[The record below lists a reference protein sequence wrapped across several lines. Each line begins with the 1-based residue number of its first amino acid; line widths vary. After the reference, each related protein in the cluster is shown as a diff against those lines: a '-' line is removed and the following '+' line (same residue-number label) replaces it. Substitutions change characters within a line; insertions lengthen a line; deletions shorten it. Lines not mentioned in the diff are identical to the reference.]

1 MCPMWNF
8 MKRRREVCTVYT
20 RQQIIDLT
28 RKAADNPAI
37 KNALVKEAVRQANI
51 VNNRIKRLNAAGFG
65 DIFGTQARIET
76 FALENYKSTNLT
88 KSKVKLSSDMD
99 LLQEQLLLTSKFLR
113 ANTTVTRARNRAEE
127 VAKILNVDLKPGKNV
142 TFLRFLESDIF
153 NELRRAGSP
162 RFIQDAVEAINEGAT
177 IEQLEASYDK
187 YLHKQSTLLESFEE
201 WAKVK

>member
-1 MCPMWNF
+1 M
-8 MKRRREVCTVYT
+8 YT

-28 RKAADNPAI
+28 RKAADNPAV

-76 FALENYKSTNLT
+76 FALEHYERKGLS
-88 KSKVKLSSDMD
+88 KSKTKLSSDLN

-113 ANTTVTRARNRAEE
+113 ANTTVTGARERADE
-127 VAKILNVDLKPGKNV
+127 VAKVLNVDLKPGGQK
-142 TFLRFLESDIF
+142 TFLRFLESDMF

-162 RFIQDAVEAINEGAT
+162 RYIQDAVEAINEGAT
-177 IEQLEASYDK
+177 IEQLQASYDK

-201 WAKVK
+201 WAKIK

>member
-1 MCPMWNF
+1 MSA
-8 MKRRREVCTVYT
+8 VYT

-28 RKAADNPAI
+28 RQAVDNPAI

-76 FALENYKSTNLT
+76 FALEHYERKGLS
-88 KSKVKLSSDMD
+88 KSKAKLSSDLN

-113 ANTTVTRARNRAEE
+113 ANTTVTGARERADE
-127 VAKILNVDLKPGKNV
+127 VAKVLNVDLKPGGQK
-142 TFLRFLESDIF
+142 TFLRFLESDMF

-162 RFIQDAVEAINEGAT
+162 RYIQDAVEAINEGAT
-177 IEQLEASYDK
+177 IEQLQASYDK

-201 WAKVK
+201 WAKIK